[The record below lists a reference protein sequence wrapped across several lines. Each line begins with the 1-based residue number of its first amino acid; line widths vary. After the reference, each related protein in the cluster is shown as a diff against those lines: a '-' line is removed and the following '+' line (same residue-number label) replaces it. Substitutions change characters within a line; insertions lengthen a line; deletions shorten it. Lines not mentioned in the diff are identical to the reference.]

1 LVRRTV
7 CSNSNKWKAFLK
19 LSMKMKKTRKT
30 ISSKMIV
37 HRNHHTNSK
46 WNNLN
51 KRKKTTLEVLL
62 DTLENS
68 QANMLMLKFSNYLM
82 LMAVENWLEKTFM
95 NVQEQWDG
103 LNSNVSKNLIPNN
116 HIVQLMNSFLSLIP
130 TMMVKLQKKSSCL
143 WWSISNNALQH
154 LSLT

>member
-1 LVRRTV
+1 MRFLNSLVLRASNPVNRLHLPLAVNLVRRTV

-82 LMAVENWLEKTFM
+82 LMAVEN
-95 NVQEQWDG
+95 
-103 LNSNVSKNLIPNN
+103 
-116 HIVQLMNSFLSLIP
+116 
-130 TMMVKLQKKSSCL
+130 
-143 WWSISNNALQH
+143 
-154 LSLT
+154 